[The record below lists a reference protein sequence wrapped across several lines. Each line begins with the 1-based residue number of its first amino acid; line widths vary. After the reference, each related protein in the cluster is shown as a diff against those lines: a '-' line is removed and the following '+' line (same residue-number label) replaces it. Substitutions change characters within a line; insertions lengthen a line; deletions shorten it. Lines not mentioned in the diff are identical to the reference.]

1 MIDMDIEKF
10 NSFIK
15 RYRIYQQFPSVYETI
30 GGFNEF
36 GPYGA
41 TIKANLVNVVRDVF
55 RQESF
60 WEVDCPLIS
69 PYIVWKASGH
79 ADRFVDIVAESDGKM
94 YRVDKVFEELY
105 PNEILKEKSLAGL
118 TKLVKERKMIPEK
131 NKEPLANVQEYNLMM
146 KTSVAGIDAFLRPET
161 ATTTYLSFSDYFNL
175 FREKMPIM
183 VFQYGRA
190 FRNEIATK
198 HGLMRGREFEQME
211 AQIFILK
218 DDKKSFTKFKFAKD
232 SQHSFFSEKDQVANA
247 APKKMT
253 LEKAVKDGVLG
264 NEAYAYCF
272 YVVQEIVRKSGIDPE
287 RIRYRLHLSD
297 EKAHYAL
304 DAWDIEVQT
313 EAFGW
318 VEICGVHDRGA
329 YDLTRHQEFSKKN
342 YSIKNKNGE
351 PEIPHILEIAFGV
364 GRTMYCALEHSFDS
378 RDDKNVLKLPRV
390 LCPIQAAVFP
400 LVNKEDLPDIAD
412 QIYNDLRHKNIIA
425 FYDQSGSIG
434 KRYARMDEIGTPYC
448 VTVDFDVK
456 KDSTVTIRDRDTGEQ
471 IRLKPDELAKYI
483 KEKIQN

>member
-1 MIDMDIEKF
+1 MDLDKF

-15 RYRIYQQFPSVYETI
+15 RYRIFQQFPSVYETI

-41 TIKANLVNVVRDVF
+41 TIKANIVNIMRDVF
-55 RQESF
+55 RQEAF

-105 PNEILKEKSLAGL
+105 PDENIKEKSLEGL

-131 NKEPLANVQEYNLMM
+131 NKEPLTNVHEYNLMM

-161 ATTTYLSFSDYFNL
+161 ATTTYLSFSDYYNL
-175 FREKMPIM
+175 FRERMPIM

-198 HGLMRGREFEQME
+198 HGLMRGREFEQLE
-211 AQIFILK
+211 GQIFIFK
-218 DDKKSFTKFKFAKD
+218 DEKKSFEKFKFAKKTK
-232 SQHSFFSEKDQVANA
+232 HAFFSEKDQVANA
-247 APKKMT
+247 KPKTMT
-253 LEKAVKDGVLG
+253 LEKAVADGVLG

-272 YVVQEIVRKSGIDPE
+272 FVVLTILERLGIDTK
-287 RIRYRLHLSD
+287 RVRYRQHLKD

-318 VEICGVHDRGA
+318 VEICGVHDRGD
-329 YDLTRHQEFSKKN
+329 YDLTRHQEFSKTN
-342 YSIKNKNGE
+342 YAIKNKDGQ

-364 GRTMYCALEHSFDS
+364 GRSLYCSLEHSFS
-378 RDDKNVLKLPRV
+378 IRNDKNVLKLP
-390 LCPIQAAVFP
+390 LNIAPIQVAVFP
-400 LVNKEDLPDIAD
+400 LVKRENLPEKAEE
-412 QIYNDLRHKNIIA
+412 IYNNLRMNHIIA
-425 FYDQSGSIG
+425 FYDQAGSIG
-434 KRYARMDEIGTPYC
+434 KRYARMDEIGTPFC
-448 VTVDFDVK
+448 ITVDSQINEDNK
-456 KDSTVTIRDRDTGEQ
+456 VTIRDRDTGEQ
-471 IRLKPDELAKYI
+471 IKLPPDELASYI
-483 KEKIQN
+483 KSKL

>member
-1 MIDMDIEKF
+1 MDLDKF

-41 TIKANLVNVVRDVF
+41 TIKANIVNVLRDVF
-55 RQESF
+55 RQEAF

-105 PNEILKEKSLAGL
+105 PNEVLKESGLEGL
-118 TKLVKERKMIPEK
+118 TKLVKERQMIPEK
-131 NKEPLANVQEYNLMM
+131 NKEPLHNVQEYNLMI

-161 ATTTYLSFSDYFNL
+161 ATTTYLSFADYFNL
-175 FREKMPIM
+175 FRERMPIM

-198 HGLMRGREFEQME
+198 HGLLRGREFEQME
-211 AQIFILK
+211 SQIFILK
-218 DDKKSFTKFKFAKD
+218 DDKKSFDKFEFAK
-232 SQHSFFSEKDQVANA
+232 SSKHTFFSEKNQVNNEE
-247 APKKMT
+247 PVNVT
-253 LEKAVKDGVLG
+253 LEQAVKDGILG
-264 NEAYAYCF
+264 NEAYAYNF
-272 YVVQEIVRKSGIDPE
+272 FVVSSIIERLGIDKS
-287 RIRYRLHLSD
+287 RVRYRQHLKN

-318 VEICGVHDRGA
+318 VEVCGVHDRGD

-342 YSIKNKNGE
+342 FSVKNKDGE
-351 PEIPHILEIAFGV
+351 LEIPHVLEIAFGV
-364 GRTMYCALEHSFDS
+364 GRTMYCALEHSFS
-378 RDDKNVLKLPRV
+378 VRDNKNVFKIKRHLA
-390 LCPIQAAVFP
+390 PIQVAVFP
-400 LVNKEDLPDIAD
+400 LVNKENLPEVAT
-412 QIYNDLRHKNIIA
+412 QIFNDLRMNNLVT
-425 FYDQSGSIG
+425 FYDRSGSIG
-434 KRYARMDEIGTPYC
+434 RRYARMDEIGTPFC
-448 VTVDFDVK
+448 VTVDFKVNEDK
-456 KDSTVTIRDRDTGEQ
+456 KVTIRDRDTGEQ
-471 IRLKPDELAKYI
+471 IRLEPDKIASYI
-483 KEKIQN
+483 KNNL